1 MNIRRFVGWL
11 WLLSGLPIGLALV
24 VLPPAGRL
32 LFFTAAV
39 FLETGHSLSP
49 IVMAWTHRG
58 FRAIMFRQ
66 PRKFLLLPLVVFGSA
81 FAIGAV
87 TSLGWTSFIPG
98 PYHDRQIT
106 DLSNPFPI
114 LVWVYLIWNGYHFGM
129 QIFGVLSLYRENPR
143 SSRRR
148 QIDMFLCLASTALG
162 MYALPMLAGSQ
173 SLALLCVGV
182 FSFNHWLV
190 AIGLSSRVSRHT
202 WVFIAAMLVVGA
214 VGFVWMIPTS
224 NGPMIRVIPVII
236 CARMGLGFVHFL
248 YDRWVWKL
256 SDPLVRATIGRDL
269 LKHGE
274 AGS

>member
-1 MNIRRFVGWL
+1 MNMRRFVGWL

-66 PRKFLLLPLVVFGSA
+66 PKKFLLLPLVVFGSA
-81 FAIGAV
+81 FAIGVV
-87 TSLGWTSFIPG
+87 TSVGSTSFIPG

-106 DLSNPFPI
+106 DLRNPFPI

-129 QIFGVLSLYRENPR
+129 QNFGVLSLYRDKPR
-143 SSRRR
+143 SAQRR
-148 QIDMFLCLASTALG
+148 QIDMFLCIAGTALG

-173 SLALLCVGV
+173 SLAMLCVGI

-190 AIGLSSRVSRHT
+190 AIGLASRVSRHT
-202 WVFIAAMLVVGA
+202 WVFIAAMLGAGA
-214 VGFVWMIPTS
+214 VGFVWMIPAS

-269 LKHGE
+269 LRQRE
-274 AGS
+274 AGF